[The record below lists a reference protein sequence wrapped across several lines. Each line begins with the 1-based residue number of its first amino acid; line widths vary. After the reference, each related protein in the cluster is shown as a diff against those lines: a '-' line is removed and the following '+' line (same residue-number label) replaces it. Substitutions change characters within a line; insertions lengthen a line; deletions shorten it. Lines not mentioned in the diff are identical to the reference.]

1 MGIDTQ
7 DKYNAINEC
16 LKPEFN
22 QVNVCSLDTSEQ
34 VRNSTS
40 EQLKDA
46 SEYLTNVAKKIHKR
60 NMILSPLLDYATEI
74 QSININTYWNAFKC
88 GTHFTQS
95 DNSKLNQKL
104 YCGSRLCNRCC
115 NVRSVK
121 LSKAMCSLIDTSKQY
136 VHLTL
141 TNSNQG
147 LKTINDVEI
156 RLNNDNKIF
165 SKIKDNS
172 RKKGVVINAL
182 IGLEIIPPIY
192 KIHTISKTKYYAD
205 FHPHYHCFTNL
216 ECALIIKQMWLKFN
230 PDAMDINQKI
240 RVLDTSSNEALMNEL
255 SEIIKYSIKSH
266 ITIKDVDKNIITKV
280 NLKGIDEIVTLMR
293 GKRRLKTWGAFYNVG
308 SIEIM
313 NIDEM
318 DMKAQRFKNVPLL
331 DTLPE
336 VEMVDYRGEFIKMV
350 PAMVRE
356 VVYQYCHKRFNFFY
370 DLYGVNE
377 LQVSNYKPKERKME
391 FFVDKKRYYKKSSFE
406 LINKD
411 CSGWTPIEF

>member
-1 MGIDTQ
+1 MEVDTEH
-7 DKYNAINEC
+7 KYNTIIERS
-16 LKPEFN
+16 KPEFS
-22 QVNVCSLDTSEQ
+22 QVNVRSLETSGQ
-34 VRNSTS
+34 VRNFDS

-46 SEYLTNVAKKIHKR
+46 SKFLTSVAEKIHKR
-60 NMILSPLLDYATEI
+60 NMVLSPLLDYATETN
-74 QSININTYWNAFKC
+74 SINLNTYWNAFKC
-88 GTHFTQS
+88 GTYFSQS
-95 DNSKLNQKL
+95 DNSKLKQQL

-121 LSKAMCSLIDTSKQY
+121 LSKAMASLIDTGKQY

-147 LKTINDVEI
+147 LKTINDVEV

-165 SKIKDNS
+165 GKIKDSS
-172 RKKGVVINAL
+172 RKKGTIIDAL
-182 IGLEIIPPIY
+182 IGLEIIPPVY
-192 KIHTISKTKYYAD
+192 KRNTKTKVEYYAD
-205 FHPHYHCFTNL
+205 FHPHYHCFTTL

-230 PDAMDINQKI
+230 PDAMEINQKI
-240 RVLDTSSNEALMNEL
+240 RVLDTSTNEALMNEL

-266 ITIKDVDKNIITKV
+266 ITIKDANENIVTKV

-308 SIEIM
+308 SIETM

-318 DMKAQRFKNVPLL
+318 DMKAQRFKNVPVL

-336 VEMVDYRGEFIKMV
+336 VEMNDYKGNFIKMV

-356 VVYQYCHKRFNFFY
+356 VGYQYCHKRFNFFY

-377 LQVSNYKPKERKME
+377 LQVSHYVPKERKME
-391 FFVDKKRYYKKSSFE
+391 FFVDKKRYFKKSSSE
-406 LINKD
+406 LNQS
-411 CSGWTPIEF
+411 CSGWTPIDF